1 MILKIQL
8 KFLGGAGSVT
18 GSSYLLEASGKR
30 VLVDCGLYQEWELK
44 DRNWQFPV
52 PPDSIDTVLLSHA
65 HLDHSGRI
73 PKLVKDGFKGSI
85 YCAGVTIRLAEIMLQ
100 DAAHIQ
106 EEDAITKQKRH
117 EKEGRKGPHPEIPLY
132 TVEDALN
139 AIRLFEPV
147 KYGESIEIGNGIQ
160 AAFYDAGHV
169 LGSAMIKVSIR
180 QNGDERNI
188 IFSGD
193 VGRWNAPIL
202 RDPTVFDKADYVLV
216 ESTYGNRLHDSMNNI
231 KGKLA
236 EVVLSTIKAGGNIV
250 VPTFALERAQEL
262 LFYIRELRNEKRIP
276 MIVVFMDSP
285 MAISI
290 TEVFEINS
298 DYFDQETMD
307 LVRKGLSPFD
317 FPGLKMVRT
326 AEESKAINNIK
337 GTAMIIA
344 GSGMCSGGRIK
355 HHLAT
360 NITRPESTILFV
372 GYQASGTLGRQILD
386 GAESVRIFGKNLPVL
401 ARIAHNDSFSAHADR
416 DELLKWLSGLK
427 SPPRQIFVV
436 HGEPDSAGE
445 LSRVL
450 KEKMGWNVSVPVF
463 LEEVAL
469 E

>member
-30 VLVDCGLYQEWELK
+30 LLVDCGLYQEWELK

-85 YCAGVTIRLAEIMLQ
+85 YSTGVTIRLAEIMLQ

-216 ESTYGNRLHDSMNNI
+216 ESTYGNRLHDSMNDI

-276 MIVVFMDSP
+276 MIVVFIDSP

-290 TEVFEINS
+290 TEVFEKNS
-298 DYFDQETMD
+298 DYFDQETTD
-307 LVRKGLSPFD
+307 LVRKGLFPFD

-386 GAESVRIFGKNLPVL
+386 GAESVRIFGQNLPVL

-445 LSRVL
+445 LSSVL
-450 KEKMGWNVSVPVF
+450 KKKMGWKVSMPVF

>member
-1 MILKIQL
+1 MNIKLT
-8 KFLGGAGSVT
+8 FLGGAGNVT

-30 VLVDCGLYQEWELK
+30 LLVDCGLYQEWELK

-52 PPDSIDTVLLSHA
+52 PPDSIDTILLTHA

-73 PKLVKDGFKGSI
+73 PKLVKDGFKGRI
-85 YCAGVTIRLAEIMLQ
+85 YCTGVTVNLAEIMLQ

-106 EEDAITKQKRH
+106 EEDALNKQKRH

-139 AIRLFEPV
+139 ALRLFEPV
-147 KYGESIEIGNGIQ
+147 KYGESVELGNGIQ
-160 AAFYDAGHV
+160 ATFYDAGHV
-169 LGSAMIKVSIR
+169 LGSAMIKVTIR
-180 QNGDERNI
+180 QNGDKRDI

-193 VGRWNAPIL
+193 IGRWNAPIL
-202 RDPTVFDKADYVLV
+202 RDPTLFDKADYVLV
-216 ESTYGNRLHDSMNNI
+216 ESTYGNRLHDSMDNI
-231 KGKLA
+231 KDKLS
-236 EVVLSTIKAGGNIV
+236 EIILSTIKAGGNIV

-262 LFYIRELRNEKRIP
+262 LYYIRGLRSEKRIP

-285 MAISI
+285 MAASI
-290 TEVFEINS
+290 TEVFEQHS
-298 DYFDQETMD
+298 DLFDEETMA
-307 LVRKGLSPFD
+307 LVRERLSPFN
-317 FPGLKMVRT
+317 FPGLQITRT
-326 AEESKAINNIK
+326 TEQSKAINSIK

-344 GSGMCSGGRIK
+344 GSGMCTAGRIK

-360 NITRPESTILFV
+360 NISRPESTVLFV

-386 GAESVRIFGKNLPVL
+386 GEKSVRIFGQYLPVR
-401 ARIAHNDSFSAHADR
+401 ARVAHNDSFSAHADR

-427 SPPRQIFVV
+427 SPPRQVLVV

-445 LSRVL
+445 LSRII
-450 KEKMGWNVSVPVF
+450 KEKKGWNVSVPVF
-463 LEEVAL
+463 LEEIAL